1 MQLSPRIRDLG
12 RIALYRPFGA

>member
-12 RIALYRPFGA
+12 RITLYRPFGA